1 MKQMQRLFFAAVVP
15 VLFLVSCVGPAVPP
29 VPSSRQAYLQA
40 RDQLIR
46 AEQARNFSAGL
57 VLSPAEQTANA
68 RLLQLRKLE
77 LQRTASAFP
86 PARNF
91 LAAKADIDASP
102 LMPIFRKMPKGAMLH
117 AHPGAIQDFHW
128 LVAYVTYLPQ
138 CYLYTGP
145 DTPAAV
151 NGTLAFF
158 AQPPGPQWKLVQE
171 LRHAAPDRAEFD
183 AQLYRSITLGP
194 EDLASP
200 DIWRQF
206 EKCWSRVD
214 AIENYAPVAREF
226 ARRELE
232 AAVAENVQVL
242 ELRAS
247 LCGPLDLAGRAA
259 GNDAAV
265 AQWRA
270 VLAEVRQ
277 QHPEFQLK
285 LIVSHQRTAA
295 PAQVGSYLRE
305 ALRLRKQYPDLVVGF
320 DLVNEEDRS
329 HALIDFLDEW
339 LAINRE
345 AQAAGITLP
354 YFFHAGESNRADNA
368 NLDEALLLHSQRIG
382 HGLALAKHPLLL
394 EQVRARQIAVEACPI
409 SNQVLG
415 YVRDLRTHPAL
426 FWLRDGVPVTLNP
439 DDPGMMRATFSHD
452 FYAAFMAWDLDL
464 ADLKQLALNSLR
476 YSSLNA
482 DEKTEAIATWT
493 VRWNTFINWLN
504 THVPPP
510 ARPVEPAPI
519 ARLGGPAV
527 DADETHPAG

>member
-1 MKQMQRLFFAAVVP
+1 MMKPRQGVLLATVVP
-15 VLFLVSCVGPAVPP
+15 VLFLASCLGPVIPP
-29 VPSSRQAYLQA
+29 APSSRQTYLQE

-46 AEQARNFSAGL
+46 AERTRSFAAGL
-57 VLSPAEQTANA
+57 VLSPAEQAANA
-68 RLLQLRKLE
+68 TLRQLRQQE
-77 LQRTASAFP
+77 LQRTDGTFL

-91 LAAKADIDASP
+91 LAAKAEIDASP
-102 LMPIFRKMPKGAMLH
+102 LMPIFRTMPKGAILH

-128 LVAYVTYLPQ
+128 LISHVTYLPQ

-145 DTPAAV
+145 DTPTTV

-158 AQPPGPQWKLVQE
+158 AQPPDQHWQPVQA
-171 LRHAAPDRAEFD
+171 LRDAAPDRAEFD

-200 DIWRQF
+200 DLWRQF
-206 EKCWSRVD
+206 EQCWARVD
-214 AIENYAPVAREF
+214 AIENYAPVAQEF

-242 ELRAS
+242 ELRTS
-247 LCGPLDLAGRAA
+247 LGGPLDLAGHAA
-259 GNDAAV
+259 GSAAAV

-295 PAQVGSYLRE
+295 PVQVGNYLRK
-305 ALRLRKQYPDLVVGF
+305 AIRLRQQDPDLVAGF

-329 HALIDFLDEW
+329 HALSDFLDEW
-339 LAINRE
+339 LAADRE
-345 AQAAGITLP
+345 ARAAGVTLP
-354 YFFHAGESNRADNA
+354 YFFHAGESNRADNE
-368 NLDEALLLHSQRIG
+368 NLYEALLLHSRRLG

-394 EQVRARQIAVEACPI
+394 ELVRDRQIAVEVCPI

-415 YVRDLRTHPAL
+415 YVPDLRTHPAL

-439 DDPGMMRATFSHD
+439 DDPGMMQATLSHD
-452 FYAAFMAWDLDL
+452 FYAVFMAWDLDL

-482 DEKTEAIATWT
+482 DEQAQAIAAWT
-493 VRWNTFINWLN
+493 VRWHAFIVWLN
-504 THVPPP
+504 AQVVP
-510 ARPVEPAPI
+510 
-519 ARLGGPAV
+519 LGAV
-527 DADETHPAG
+527 TK

>member
-1 MKQMQRLFFAAVVP
+1 MHVKCHLEWRENLIMKQLHRILLAAVVP
-15 VLFLVSCVGPAVPP
+15 VLFLASCVGPAVPP

-40 RDQLIR
+40 RDRLIR
-46 AEQARNFSAGL
+46 AEQARSFSAGL
-57 VLSPAEQTANA
+57 VLSPAEQAANA
-68 RLLQLRKLE
+68 TLLQLRKQE
-77 LQRTASAFP
+77 LQRTAGAFP

-102 LMPIFRKMPKGAMLH
+102 LMTVLRRMPKGAILH

-128 LVAYVTYLPQ
+128 LIADVTYRPH

-145 DTPAAV
+145 DTGTTV
-151 NGTLAFF
+151 NGALAFF
-158 AQPPGPQWKLVQE
+158 ARPPNPQWQPVQE
-171 LRHAAPDRAEFD
+171 LRQAAPNRAEFD

-247 LCGPLDLAGRAA
+247 LCGPVDLAGRAA

-270 VLAEVRQ
+270 VLAEIRQ

-285 LIVSHQRTAA
+285 LIVSHERVA
-295 PAQVGSYLRE
+295 PPPQVGNYLRE
-305 ALRLRKQYPDLVVGF
+305 ALRLRKQYPDLVAGF

-329 HALIDFLDEW
+329 HALLDFLDEW
-339 LAINRE
+339 LAIDRE
-345 AQAAGITLP
+345 ARAAGITLP
-354 YFFHAGESNRADNA
+354 YFFHAGESNRADNG
-368 NLDEALLLHSQRIG
+368 NLFEALLLRSQRIG

-394 EQVRARQIAVEACPI
+394 EQVRDRNIAVEVCPI

-415 YVRDLRTHPAL
+415 YVPDLRTHPAL
-426 FWLRDGVPVTLNP
+426 FWLRDGVPVTLSP
-439 DDPGMMRATFSHD
+439 DDPGMMQATFSHD
-452 FYAAFMAWDLDL
+452 FYVAFMAWDLDL

-476 YSSLNA
+476 HSSLDA
-482 DEKTEAIATWT
+482 GEKDQAIAAWT
-493 VRWNTFINWLN
+493 VRWNAFIGWLN
-504 THVPPP
+504 TQTPPP
-510 ARPVEPAPI
+510 SAR
-519 ARLGGPAV
+519 
-527 DADETHPAG
+527 